1 LSKKEKALLYLAA
14 VNLKRI
20 GTSRNR
26 GFGEISCL
34 IEDDDI
40 RDFDVAIQYL
50 NRDDYIKEENNSSD
64 LEKFNANKKGSVK
77 KLSYKITTL
86 SPIVLAKEVGEQNTI
101 NTENIY
107 RLQP

>member
-34 IEDDDI
+34 IEDAEI
-40 RDFDVAIQYL
+40 RDFDVAIQCL
-50 NRDDYIKEENNSSD
+50 NIDEDITEENNSSD

-86 SPIVLAKEVGEQNTI
+86 SPIVLAREVGEQNTI
-101 NTENIY
+101 NTEKYI
-107 RLQP
+107 PSTT